1 MPNSIEWMIVYIT
14 HNLPDAQIVAGRL
27 QFEGVMALVNYA
39 PGASA
44 LGITIGSLGEVSI
57 VVHPDDYERALQILD
72 PDGFDELPDTTDDES
87 YT

>member
-1 MPNSIEWMIVYIT
+1 MPNSLQWMIVYIT
-14 HNLPDAQIVAGRL
+14 HNLPEAQIVAGRL
-27 QFEGVMALVNYA
+27 QFEGIMSLINYA
-39 PGASA
+39 LGASA

-57 VVHPDDYERALQILD
+57 VVHPDDYERALQILG